1 MDSITRYVEVVLSQT
16 DPTYLPI
23 VILPLGVVTSWG
35 VSKGCR
41 FLWAH
46 GCGLLRKALRYLSWY
61 GSIGMMAFAL
71 IQLVRETL
79 GRYLQEWAVT
89 KQTQYMELKDYVQQ
103 GWSWVQGNQYA
114 TLIIIAALSLTYSYP
129 LSQSKVVD
137 DLGNSNSNNNH
148 DSDMCR
154 RNRTSDNP
162 NAYSK
167 SVNVN
172 LHPSRTHRALV
183 KSMELP
189 TISVGPGC
197 SSTIS
202 KALTVSNSRC
212 AKENGPDEFLSLA
225 KSLQVDIQQLKEV
238 VVALSLRIR
247 EVEVCKTKQ
256 NESDKEEQEIADIFE
271 VIAQESKK
279 RSRKAQKEEP
289 EDGLTENELCKLIGK
304 TKKEI
309 IQEFREQMMKEAAK
323 KREPDSLTEA
333 EANLAMKSLS
343 ELDIEWRKKKDL
355 PVKEFHHRGIGVLTK
370 EQTQLRRREIVEII
384 RARRSDDYVMRMKEM
399 GRAVMR
405 CPDCN
410 QQFLVERGHRCYT
423 AQWKVQAPKGPLPVE
438 RKIIVSQT
446 GGGAVQVKPVTRVN
460 INKLDDKLKKLNNYK
475 LIHQKVEEEMV
486 NQQGDT
492 KEEPQRRV
500 RKESDD
506 IELCESAEDDRMD
519 DVCVNQVEIQFQA
532 LMDKARTEKKLGH
545 VIPFREGVRPHES
558 PTRC

>member
-16 DPTYLPI
+16 DPIYLPI

-41 FLWAH
+41 FLWEH
-46 GCGLLRKALRYLSWY
+46 GCGLLRKAVRYLSWY

-71 IQLVRETL
+71 IQLFRETL
-79 GRYLQEWAVT
+79 GRYLQEWAIT
-89 KQTQYMELKDYVQQ
+89 KQTQYMELRDYVQQ

-129 LSQSKVVD
+129 LTQPKMVD
-137 DLGNSNSNNNH
+137 DQGTSNNNH

-154 RNRTSDNP
+154 RNRTSDNL

-202 KALTVSNSRC
+202 KAVTVSNSRC
-212 AKENGPDEFLSLA
+212 SKDTGSDEFLSLA

-256 NESDKEEQEIADIFE
+256 SEFDKEEQEIADIFE

-279 RSRKAQKEEP
+279 RSRRAQKEEP
-289 EDGLTENELCKLIGK
+289 EDGLTENELRKLIGK

-343 ELDIEWRKKKDL
+343 ELDVQWRKKKDL

-384 RARRSDDYVMRMKEM
+384 RARRSDDYVMRMKEI

-423 AQWKVQAPKGPLPVE
+423 APWKVQAPKGPLPVE
-438 RKIIVSQT
+438 RKIIVSQS
-446 GGGAVQVKPVTRVN
+446 GGVAVQVKPVTRVN

-486 NQQGDT
+486 DQQGDT
-492 KEEPQRRV
+492 KEEPQGRV